1 MRKGD
6 ARESTA
12 ALGSRLRS
20 LPVFQL
26 DGVVPPFNPLSVI
39 MDRFGSL
46 LGTLLGVIPPLAF
59 LYGGRKRDRTVPNRV
74 LIKWDPARDRV
85 DELVAA
91 VKSLC
96 AGRPSTILTRRGSPL
111 ATQIKGEF
119 GERGRMIYLKQGVS
133 YPIST
138 EDALIA
144 APTTPHVI
152 SLIRKARIEFGEPI
166 AVVIDSLTDL
176 AMILGTKKA
185 YELVREMLDSLE
197 EEDRVAA
204 IIVGGAQGEREEML
218 FRSLFPDEFPLGKL
232 K

>member
-1 MRKGD
+1 MPRGD
-6 ARESTA
+6 DRESTGVWVPA
-12 ALGSRLRS
+12 YSLIKASSTLPASSPTTCSIVPFVGWLNSTISAL
-20 LPVFQL
+20 
-26 DGVVPPFNPLSVI
+26 LSMI
-39 MDRFGSL
+39 AS
-46 LGTLLGVIPPLAF
+46 LAF
-59 LYGGRKRDRTVPNRV
+59 LYKRDRDKPVPNRV
-74 LIKWDPARDRV
+74 LIKWDPTRDKI

-91 VKSLC
+91 VKALC

-111 ATQIKGEF
+111 AAQIRGEL
-119 GERGRMIYLKQGVS
+119 GTRGKVIYLKQGVS
-133 YPIST
+133 YPT
-138 EDALIA
+138 TAGNALLA

-197 EEDRVAA
+197 VDDRVAA

-218 FRSLFPDEFPLGKL
+218 FRSLFPNEFPTSKF